1 MGTVSRCCV
10 GPQKAEDWLF
20 NYHIIRVALD
30 KARVDPRYI
39 QWSIR
44 ASKEIENYL
53 GEKIRGATREGVNS
67 SIVGSLP
74 VRIPS
79 LTEQH
84 HIVASLDDLQAKVDV
99 LRQLQSEPSTNLATL
114 LPSI

>member
-1 MGTVSRCCV
+1 M
-10 GPQKAEDWLF
+10 
-20 NYHIIRVALD
+20 Y
-30 KARVDPRYI
+30 PRYI

-84 HIVASLDDLQAKVDV
+84 HIVTFLDDLQAKVDI
-99 LRQLQSEPSTNLATL
+99 LRQLQFQTSSELDAL
-114 LPSI
+114 LPSILDKAFKGEL